1 MPEMSYS
8 FVLLSLINDVLEE
21 TKYNVVITNIII
33 NAMNLILIYILT
45 KDYVYNVKYKNVYRY
60 QYVNKI
66 DK

>member
-1 MPEMSYS
+1 MH
-8 FVLLSLINDVLEE
+8 
-21 TKYNVVITNIII
+21 
-33 NAMNLILIYILT
+33 LILIYMLT